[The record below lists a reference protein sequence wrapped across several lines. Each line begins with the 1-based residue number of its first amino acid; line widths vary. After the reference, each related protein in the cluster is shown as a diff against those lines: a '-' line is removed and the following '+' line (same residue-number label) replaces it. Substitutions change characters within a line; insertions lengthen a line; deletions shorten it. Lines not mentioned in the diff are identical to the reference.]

1 MSHFESPMT
10 ILMVEDNA
18 LQRRQI
24 EAQLQPLGHRI
35 LAAANGQEALI
46 RVKGGDAVPD
56 LVIMDAVMPSMD
68 GFKACE
74 AIKSDPATAGIPVL
88 VLTALSRDAKDRSYA
103 AGADDFLR
111 KPANTL
117 LLQVRVQT
125 HLRIRALSRHAGFL
139 APARPK
145 VLVVSASSL
154 VRAQVQNHFGKE
166 QATFLEA
173 QGEGQAR
180 AQILAH
186 RPDVLVLDTD
196 LMEGSAQTLAL
207 AIHQSPELEDMPIL
221 LLHSPGELETWGR
234 FQEPVAD
241 ALEKPLVAPETRRRV
256 ALMARL
262 AQLQKFAGKA

>member
-1 MSHFESPMT
+1 MSQFASPMT

-24 EAQLQPLGHRI
+24 EAQLHPLGHRLI
-35 LAAANGQEALI
+35 TASNGQEALD
-46 RVKGGDAVPD
+46 RMMEGLPD
-56 LVIMDAVMPSMD
+56 LIIMDAVMPAMD

-74 AIKSDPATAGIPVL
+74 TIKSDPRTASIPIL

-111 KPANTL
+111 KPANTM

-125 HLRIRALSRHAGFL
+125 HLRIRALSLRAGTL

-154 VRAQVQNHFGKE
+154 VRSQVQNHYGKD
-166 QATFLEA
+166 QATFFEA

-186 RPDVLVLDTD
+186 RPDVLVLDTE
-196 LMEGSAQTLAL
+196 LLEGSAQTLAV
-207 AIHQSPELEDMPIL
+207 AVHQSEELKDMPIL
-221 LLHSPGELETWGR
+221 LLHSPGELETWSR
-234 FQEPVAD
+234 MQEPVAD

-256 ALMARL
+256 ALLARL
-262 AQLQKFAGKA
+262 AHLQKLVQA

>member
-1 MSHFESPMT
+1 MT

-24 EAQLQPLGHRI
+24 EAQIQALGHRI
-35 LAAANGQEALI
+35 ISATNGQEALE
-46 RVKGGDAVPD
+46 RMKESLPD
-56 LVIMDAVMPSMD
+56 MVIMDAVMPSMD

-74 AIKSDPATAGIPVL
+74 LIKNDPLTAEIPVL

-125 HLRIRALSRHAGFL
+125 HLRIRALSQQIGTL
-139 APARPK
+139 PPAKPK

-154 VRAQVQNHFGKE
+154 VRSQVQNHYGKD
-166 QATFLEA
+166 QATFFEA

-180 AQILAH
+180 AQIGAH
-186 RPDVLVLDTD
+186 RPDVLVLDTE
-196 LMEGSAQTLAL
+196 LTEGSAQVLAV
-207 AIHQSPELEDMPIL
+207 AIHQAEELKEMPIL
-221 LLHSPGELETWGR
+221 LLYSPGELETWSR
-234 FQEPVAD
+234 LQQPVSD
-241 ALEKPLVAPETRRRV
+241 ALDKPLVAQETRRRI
-256 ALMARL
+256 AML
-262 AQLQKFAGKA
+262 AKLAHLQKLVRA

>member
-1 MSHFESPMT
+1 MSQFASPMT

-24 EAQLQPLGHRI
+24 EAQLQALGHRVI
-35 LAAANGQEALI
+35 SASNGQEALD
-46 RVKGGDAVPD
+46 RMKETLPD

-74 AIKSDPATAGIPVL
+74 VMKGNPATAAVPIL

-111 KPANTL
+111 KPANTM

-125 HLRIRALSRHAGFL
+125 HLRIRALTLRAGTL

-154 VRAQVQNHFGKE
+154 VRSQVQNHYGKD

-173 QGEGQAR
+173 QGESQAR

-186 RPDVLVLDTD
+186 RPDLMVLDTE
-196 LMEGSAQTLAL
+196 LLEGSAQTLAV
-207 AIHQSPELEDMPIL
+207 AVHESEELRDMPIL
-221 LLHSPGELETWGR
+221 LLYTPGELETWSR
-234 FQEPVAD
+234 LQEPVAD

-256 ALMARL
+256 SLLARL
-262 AQLQKFAGKA
+262 AHLQKLVQA

>member
-1 MSHFESPMT
+1 MS

-24 EAQLQPLGHRI
+24 EAQLQSLGHRI
-35 LAAANGQEALI
+35 LPATNGQEALD
-46 RVKGGDAVPD
+46 RMKVQVPD

-74 AIKSDPATAGIPVL
+74 LIKADPLTAAVPII

-125 HLRIRALSRHAGFL
+125 HLRIHALSKRAGTP

-145 VLVVSASSL
+145 VLVVSASAL
-154 VRAQVQNHFGKE
+154 IRAQVQNHFGKD

-186 RPDVLVLDTD
+186 RPDVLVLDTE
-196 LMEGSAQTLAL
+196 LLEGSPQTLTL
-207 AIHQSPELEDMPIL
+207 AIQQSEELRDMPIL
-221 LLHSPGELETWGR
+221 LLHSPGELETWSR
-234 FQEPVAD
+234 FQEPVSD

-256 ALMARL
+256 ALL
-262 AQLQKFAGKA
+262 AKLAHLQKLVQA

>member
-1 MSHFESPMT
+1 MSQFASPMT

-24 EAQLQPLGHRI
+24 EAQLQALGHRVI
-35 LAAANGQEALI
+35 SASNGQEALD
-46 RVKGGDAVPD
+46 RMKETLPD

-74 AIKSDPATAGIPVL
+74 VMKGNPATAGVPIL

-111 KPANTL
+111 KPANTM

-125 HLRIRALSRHAGFL
+125 HLRIRALTLRAGTL

-154 VRAQVQNHFGKE
+154 VRSQVQNHYGKD

-173 QGEGQAR
+173 QGESQAR
-180 AQILAH
+180 AQIMAH
-186 RPDVLVLDTD
+186 RPDLMVLDTE
-196 LMEGSAQTLAL
+196 LLEGSAQTLAV
-207 AIHQSPELEDMPIL
+207 AVHESDELRDMPIL
-221 LLHSPGELETWGR
+221 LLYTPGELETWSR
-234 FQEPVAD
+234 LQEPVAD

-256 ALMARL
+256 SLLARL
-262 AQLQKFAGKA
+262 AHLQKLVQA